1 MRRTTAF
8 LSLAL
13 FVGTFAFAAC
23 SDRQAASPTAPA
35 AGPAGIKPSQDLSTS
50 QASASGK
57 PTPAFTQIVEVTGNL
72 VLVPAAGTG
81 GSVANC
87 PLGSTVVGGGYNF
100 TGYNVFS
107 PPWVKS
113 SRKSQNGWAV
123 DVINET
129 LNSSAAAYTAYA
141 YCAS

>member
-1 MRRTTAF
+1 MRRTTSF

-13 FVGTFAFAAC
+13 LVGTLAFAAC
-23 SDRQAASPTAPA
+23 SDRQPASPTAPA
-35 AGPAGIKPSQDLSTS
+35 AGPAGITASQDLSTS
-50 QASASGK
+50 QASAAGK
-57 PTPAFTQIVEVTGNL
+57 PTPAFTQIIEVTGNL

-81 GSVANC
+81 GTVANC

-100 TGYNVFS
+100 TACNVMS

-129 LNSSAAAYTAYA
+129 LNSTGAAYTAYA

>member
-1 MRRTTAF
+1 MRRTTSF

-35 AGPAGIKPSQDLSTS
+35 AGPAGIKASQDLSES
-50 QASASGK
+50 HASAGAK
-57 PTPAFTQIVEVTGNL
+57 PTPGFTQITEVTSNS

-81 GSVANC
+81 GGVANC
-87 PLGSTVVGGGYNF
+87 PLGTTVVGGGYNF
-100 TGYNVFS
+100 TGYNVVS

-129 LNSSAAAYTAYA
+129 LNASDAAYTAYA